1 MDMNL
6 DRDMEMDMDTDNDPD
21 MEIDELRDEISDID
35 AQIAELYEQRLE
47 AVRNV
52 GVYKKKKDMDV
63 KNSAVEAEKMN
74 TLTSMAEPENAQ
86 HIEDLFEFIF
96 AESCRI
102 QEDIIEG

>member
-35 AQIAELYEQRLE
+35 AQMAELYEQRLE

-96 AESCRI
+96 AESCKI